1 MAEIGS
7 HPVNTTAHSYFS

>member
-7 HPVNTTAHSYFS
+7 HPVNTTAYSYFS